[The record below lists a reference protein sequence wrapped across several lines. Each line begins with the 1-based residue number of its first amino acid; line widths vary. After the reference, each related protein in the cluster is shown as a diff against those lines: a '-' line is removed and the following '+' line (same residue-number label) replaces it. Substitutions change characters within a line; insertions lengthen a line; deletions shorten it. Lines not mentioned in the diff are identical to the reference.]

1 MEKETQLDIRIESK
15 DPDVVRAVESA
26 LQPLKPSRQ
35 EPHRELVTILTV
47 VATSVT
53 LAKNLI
59 ELWKTLQ
66 SRHDP
71 PAVRI
76 EVESGAVLNITGARS
91 EAEIQEFV
99 AQSKGK

>member
-15 DPDVVRAVESA
+15 DPELVRVVENA

-47 VATSVT
+47 VASSVAV
-53 LAKNLI
+53 AKNLI

-66 SRHDP
+66 SRRDP
-71 PAVRI
+71 PVVRI

-91 EAEIQEFV
+91 AGEIQKFV
-99 AQSKGK
+99 AQSKAN